1 MNVQAC
7 KQCGILFNWSGY
19 GECLCSTCAKSDDA
33 QFVVV
38 RDYIRDHKN
47 ATAAEVTKET
57 GVPIALIEKWLKS
70 ERLLQENN
78 IGLKCAKCGKPIS
91 VGRICK
97 DCKMELATGF
107 AKAGLSIKK
116 KQNEI
121 EMLKADKG
129 MRFIGR
135 ENQVH

>member
-7 KQCGILFNWSGY
+7 KLCGILFNWSGY
-19 GECLCSTCAKSDDA
+19 GDCLCPTCAKKNDE
-33 QFVVV
+33 QFILV

-57 GVPIALIEKWLKS
+57 GVPISLIEEWLKS

-91 VGRICK
+91 AGKMCK
-97 DCKMELATGF
+97 ACKAELAAGF
-107 AKAGLSIKK
+107 AEAGLSIKK
-116 KQNEI
+116 KRNEV
-121 EMLKADKG
+121 ELLKADKG

-135 ENQVH
+135 ENDIH

>member
-7 KQCGILFNWSGY
+7 KLCGILFNWSGY
-19 GECLCSTCAKSDDA
+19 GDCLCPTCAKKDDE
-33 QFVVV
+33 QFITV
-38 RDYIRDHKN
+38 RDYIRDHKD

-57 GVPIALIEKWLKS
+57 GVSITLIERWLKS

-91 VGRICK
+91 VGKMCK
-97 DCKMELATGF
+97 ACKAELATGF
-107 AKAGLSIKK
+107 AKAGLNIKK

-121 EMLKADKG
+121 ELLKADKG

-135 ENQVH
+135 ENNIH